1 MSKRGYD
8 DEFEQW
14 LKRRQAS
21 LNKVSKPF
29 TNFKHNEESSFQFIL
44 FDHQTLINAYA
55 MTHGP

>member
-21 LNKVSKPF
+21 LNKVSKWCLNLKPA
-29 TNFKHNEESSFQFIL
+29 L
-44 FDHQTLINAYA
+44 
-55 MTHGP
+55 